1 MKNMRTL
8 SAAAVALTL
17 SAIAAASHAA
27 AGERNGAVVVE
38 LFTSQG
44 CYSCPPAEKF
54 LGDLAGQKSVIA
66 LEFHVDYWDDL
77 VYGAAGKWKDPFSKP
92 AYTQRQRT
100 YDQRIRGTGN
110 VYTPQMVIDGK
121 LEAVG
126 SRRLSMLNAMREAET
141 ARRDSVG
148 ITVTMASG
156 RVQKVDLDAA
166 GNGAGSVWLVR
177 FIKVKETRV
186 SSGENKGKALLSHNI
201 VTGVQKIG
209 KWSGKPASFAVR
221 DFALAEGEG
230 CAVLVQDD
238 RQGPVLGA
246 AQCPAA
252 TS

>member
-1 MKNMRTL
+1 MRTL
-8 SAAAVALTL
+8 FAAAVALTL
-17 SAIAAASHAA
+17 SAIAAAPHAA
-27 AGERNGAVVVE
+27 AGDRNGAVVVE

-44 CYSCPPAEKF
+44 CYSCPPVEKF
-54 LGDLAGQKSVIA
+54 LGELAGQKSLIA

-92 AYTQRQRT
+92 AYTQRRRI
-100 YDQRIRGTGN
+100 YNQRIRGTGN

-126 SRRLSMLNAMREAET
+126 SRRLSVLNAMREAES

-156 RVQKVDLDAA
+156 TVQQVALDAA
-166 GNGAGSVWLVR
+166 GKGAGSVWLIR
-177 FIKVKETRV
+177 FIKAKETRV
-186 SSGENKGKALLSHNI
+186 RSGENKGKALLSHNI
-201 VTGVQKIG
+201 VTEVQKIG
-209 KWSGKPASFAVR
+209 KWSGKQASFAVK

-230 CAVLVQDD
+230 CAVLVQDN
-238 RQGPVLGA
+238 RQGPILGA
-246 AQCPAA
+246 AQCPAG

>member
-1 MKNMRTL
+1 MRTL
-8 SAAAVALTL
+8 FAAAVALTL
-17 SAIAAASHAA
+17 SAIAAAPHAA
-27 AGERNGAVVVE
+27 AGDRNGAVVVE

-54 LGDLAGQKSVIA
+54 LGELAGQKSLIA

-100 YDQRIRGTGN
+100 YNQRIRGTGN

-126 SRRLSMLNAMREAET
+126 SRRLSVLNAMREAES

-156 RVQKVDLDAA
+156 TVQQVALDAA
-166 GNGAGSVWLVR
+166 GKGAGSVWLIR
-177 FIKVKETRV
+177 FIKAKETRV
-186 SSGENKGKALLSHNI
+186 RSGENKGKALLSHNI
-201 VTGVQKIG
+201 VTEVQKIG
-209 KWSGKPASFAVR
+209 KWSGKQASFAVK

-230 CAVLVQDD
+230 CAVLVQDN
-238 RQGPVLGA
+238 RQGPSLGA
-246 AQCPAA
+246 AQCPAG